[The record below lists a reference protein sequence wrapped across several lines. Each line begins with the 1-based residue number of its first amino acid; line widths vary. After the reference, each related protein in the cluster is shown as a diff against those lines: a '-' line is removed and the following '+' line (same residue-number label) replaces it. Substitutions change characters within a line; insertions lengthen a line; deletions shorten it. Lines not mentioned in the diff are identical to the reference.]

1 MGFLCERFGCAPDK
15 FGLDT
20 HDPRVV
26 RTIRVMLDIYHTY
39 QARQQSKSTMKWDN
53 ANPVGKKL
61 LAWARGG
68 ETNKPSPLEVRI
80 TVPER
85 PITNN
90 AR

>member
-1 MGFLCERFGCAPDK
+1 
-15 FGLDT
+15 
-20 HDPRVV
+20 
-26 RTIRVMLDIYHTY
+26 
-39 QARQQSKSTMKWDN
+39 MKWDN

-85 PITNN
+85 PITKN